1 VKECL
6 LTHHFSKF
14 NFLLMQFLI
23 TFSLGKRSPTMN
35 YTALVALLLAS
46 SATAFAP
53 ATTNG
58 RVETTLSAKKSAE
71 PQKKSLA
78 GRIFDLDLF
87 APVADQNDYGA
98 RSKKKI
104 VTGKITDKSY
114 VPSGLTKA
122 QYEKIRAEERARKE
136 ANYKAKMAKAGIF
149 EDFTEWYKQRGTDLN
164 QSWVKSVTRGH
175 TMVKT
180 KYDWSGTQQDA
191 RPWAKVVNPLASTAP
206 PTKKSKK
213 VLFGK

>member
-1 VKECL
+1 MK
-6 LTHHFSKF
+6 H
-14 NFLLMQFLI
+14 
-23 TFSLGKRSPTMN
+23 
-35 YTALVALLLAS
+35 TALFALLLAS
-46 SATAFAP
+46 SATAFTP

-136 ANYKAKMAKAGIF
+136 ANYTAKMAKAGLF

-164 QSWVKSVTRGH
+164 QSWIKSVTRGH

-191 RPWAKVVNPLASTAP
+191 RPWAKVVNPSASSTP

-213 VLFGK
+213 GLFGK

>member
-1 VKECL
+1 
-6 LTHHFSKF
+6 
-14 NFLLMQFLI
+14 MQFLI

-104 VTGKITDKSY
+104 VTGNITDKSY

>member
-1 VKECL
+1 
-6 LTHHFSKF
+6 
-14 NFLLMQFLI
+14 MQFLI

-71 PQKKSLA
+71 PQKKKSLA

-87 APVADQNDYGA
+87 APVANQNDYGA

>member
-1 VKECL
+1 
-6 LTHHFSKF
+6 
-14 NFLLMQFLI
+14 MQFLI

-35 YTALVALLLAS
+35 YTALFALLLAS

-53 ATTNG
+53 TTTNG

-71 PQKKSLA
+71 PQKKKSLA

-87 APVADQNDYGA
+87 APVANQNDYGA

>member
-1 VKECL
+1 MPF
-6 LTHHFSKF
+6 H
-14 NFLLMQFLI
+14 I
-23 TFSLGKRSPTMN
+23 TFSLGKRPLTMK
-35 YTALVALLLAS
+35 YTALFALLLAS

>member
-1 VKECL
+1 MK
-6 LTHHFSKF
+6 
-14 NFLLMQFLI
+14 
-23 TFSLGKRSPTMN
+23 
-35 YTALVALLLAS
+35 YTALFALLLAS

-122 QYEKIRAEERARKE
+122 QYEKIRADEKAQKE

-164 QSWVKSVTRGH
+164 QSWIKSVTRGH

-191 RPWAKVVNPLASTAP
+191 RPWAKVVNPSASSRLP
-206 PTKKSKK
+206 PRKSPRRAFLESKCRPGN
-213 VLFGK
+213 VA

>member
-1 VKECL
+1 
-6 LTHHFSKF
+6 
-14 NFLLMQFLI
+14 MQFLI

-114 VPSGLTKA
+114 VPSSLTKA
-122 QYEKIRAEERARKE
+122 QYEKIRAEERAQKE

>member
-1 VKECL
+1 
-6 LTHHFSKF
+6 
-14 NFLLMQFLI
+14 MQFLI

>member
-1 VKECL
+1 
-6 LTHHFSKF
+6 
-14 NFLLMQFLI
+14 MQFLI

-122 QYEKIRAEERARKE
+122 QYEKIRAEERAQKE

>member
-1 VKECL
+1 
-6 LTHHFSKF
+6 
-14 NFLLMQFLI
+14 MQFLI

-71 PQKKSLA
+71 PQKKKSLA

-104 VTGKITDKSY
+104 VTGNITDKSY

-122 QYEKIRAEERARKE
+122 QYEKIRAEERAQRKPTTRQRWPRLVSLKTLL
-136 ANYKAKMAKAGIF
+136 NGISREELILTKVGSRVSP
-149 EDFTEWYKQRGTDLN
+149 EDTRWSRPSMIGVELSRMLVRGPRL
-164 QSWVKSVTRGH
+164 SIR
-175 TMVKT
+175 
-180 KYDWSGTQQDA
+180 
-191 RPWAKVVNPLASTAP
+191 
-206 PTKKSKK
+206 
-213 VLFGK
+213 

>member
-1 VKECL
+1 
-6 LTHHFSKF
+6 
-14 NFLLMQFLI
+14 
-23 TFSLGKRSPTMN
+23 
-35 YTALVALLLAS
+35 
-46 SATAFAP
+46 
-53 ATTNG
+53 
-58 RVETTLSAKKSAE
+58 
-71 PQKKSLA
+71 
-78 GRIFDLDLF
+78 
-87 APVADQNDYGA
+87 
-98 RSKKKI
+98 
-104 VTGKITDKSY
+104 
-114 VPSGLTKA
+114 
-122 QYEKIRAEERARKE
+122 
-136 ANYKAKMAKAGIF
+136 MAKAGIF

>member
-1 VKECL
+1 MKC
-6 LTHHFSKF
+6 
-14 NFLLMQFLI
+14 
-23 TFSLGKRSPTMN
+23 
-35 YTALVALLLAS
+35 TALFALLLVS

-58 RVETTLSAKKSAE
+58 RVETTLSEKS

-98 RSKKKI
+98 WSKKKI

-122 QYEKIRAEERARKE
+122 QYGISREELILTKVGSRVSPKDTRWSRPSMIGVELSRMLVHGPRLSIR
-136 ANYKAKMAKAGIF
+136 
-149 EDFTEWYKQRGTDLN
+149 
-164 QSWVKSVTRGH
+164 
-175 TMVKT
+175 
-180 KYDWSGTQQDA
+180 
-191 RPWAKVVNPLASTAP
+191 
-206 PTKKSKK
+206 
-213 VLFGK
+213 